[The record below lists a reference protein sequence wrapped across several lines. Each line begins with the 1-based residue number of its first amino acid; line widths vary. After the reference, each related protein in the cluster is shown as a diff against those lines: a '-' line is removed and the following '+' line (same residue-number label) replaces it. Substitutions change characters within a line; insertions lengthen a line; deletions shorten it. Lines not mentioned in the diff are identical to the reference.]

1 LACLA
6 LALLLAGMSVAGRFA
21 AEEDE
26 PMKDPQQHNHQ
37 AWQAS
42 PYGRNWQAEAD
53 KISNLPQ
60 RHRERQR
67 HTAYLP
73 QCHRD
78 AENIKDYKKFSGMNE
93 DRLPLNC
100 FLSFPLSL
108 CGSVAYMRN
117 NLQGGE

>member
-42 PYGRNWQAEAD
+42 PYGRSWQAEAD

-60 RHRERQR
+60 S
-67 HTAYLP
+67 
-73 QCHRD
+73 HRD
-78 AENIKDYKKFSGMNE
+78 AENIKDYKQFSGMNE
-93 DRLPLNC
+93 PD
-100 FLSFPLSL
+100 SF
-108 CGSVAYMRN
+108 
-117 NLQGGE
+117 